1 MVFTHLTASLAYGRR
16 RLETPAYLKLDEKGF
31 KAVTP
36 QSGLEFDR

>member
-1 MVFTHLTASLAYGRR
+1 MVFTHLTASLAYGRY

-36 QSGLEFDR
+36 QDGLGFDR